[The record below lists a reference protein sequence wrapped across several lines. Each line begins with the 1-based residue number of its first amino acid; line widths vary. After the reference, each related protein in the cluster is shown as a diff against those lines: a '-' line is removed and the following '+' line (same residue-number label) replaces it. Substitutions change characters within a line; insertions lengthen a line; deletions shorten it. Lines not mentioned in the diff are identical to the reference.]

1 MAVIANHIT
10 ARDSELE
17 AIEAAAKDYLYGYL
31 TGDPDRHLNAYH
43 PEAIKRRY
51 TQDEDGVFGM
61 INLSPRTMADSAA
74 TVEPEDDCEVEIFI
88 DDVSQDIA
96 SVRVYSC
103 HWIDFLHIVKARGQW
118 KLLHVTWHR
127 RSTE

>member
-1 MAVIANHIT
+1 
-10 ARDSELE
+10 
-17 AIEAAAKDYLYGYL
+17 
-31 TGDPDRHLNAYH
+31 
-43 PEAIKRRY
+43 
-51 TQDEDGVFGM
+51 
-61 INLSPRTMADSAA
+61 
-74 TVEPEDDCEVEIFI
+74 VEIFI

-96 SVRVYSC
+96 SVRVYSG